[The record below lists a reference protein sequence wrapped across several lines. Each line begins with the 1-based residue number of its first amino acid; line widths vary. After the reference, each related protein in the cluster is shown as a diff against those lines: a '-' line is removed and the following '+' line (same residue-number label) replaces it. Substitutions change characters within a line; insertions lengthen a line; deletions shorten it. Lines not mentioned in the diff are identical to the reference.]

1 MLLRKFAVESMN
13 SARRLFVK
21 RKTFRGT
28 LFFGLFFLVLVAL
41 AVPAGDKY
49 TVKVPNGL
57 AFSEFRGYEG
67 WQYVSASV
75 TDDRVKIIAGNPVM
89 IAAYKEGF
97 PDNGRAIPDGA
108 ALSKV
113 QWSKKPSP
121 EFPAKVTTAGD
132 LKEVEFMVKDSKR
145 FSDSNGWGYAEFI
158 YDAASETFK
167 PFGNDAG
174 CGAACHTTAAKKDYV
189 FTAYP
194 LR

>member
-1 MLLRKFAVESMN
+1 MLP
-13 SARRLFVK
+13 RRSDMK
-21 RKTFRGT
+21 RKTLRAS
-28 LFFGLFFLVLVAL
+28 LFCVAFLFVLVAL

-49 TVKVPNGL
+49 AVQVPNGL
-57 AFSEFRGYEG
+57 AFSEFRGYET

-97 PDNGRAIPDGA
+97 PGNGKAVPDGA
-108 ALSKV
+108 VLSKV

-121 EFPAKVTTAGD
+121 EFPAKVTTSGD
-132 LKEVEFMVKDSKR
+132 LKEVEFMLKDSKR
-145 FSDSNGWGYAEFI
+145 FADSNGWGYAEFT
-158 YDAASETFK
+158 YDAASEAFK
-167 PFGNDAG
+167 PFGNDAR
-174 CGAACHTTAAKKDYV
+174 CGSACHTTAAKKDYV